1 MRRTPLAAPPLLA
14 VTLST
19 LTGCAGATDGG
30 TTPTPSAEAL
40 PSIASQVGALERH
53 DGFLP
58 FYWDPDE
65 GTLWLEVPAT
75 DEELL
80 YVHSLA
86 AGVGSNDIGLD
97 RNQLG
102 RTRVVYFERVG
113 RKLFLVEPN
122 YAYRATTDN
131 PAEQRAVE
139 DAFARSVLWGFTIE
153 AETEGRLLVDASEFV
168 LRDVHGVADALRST
182 GQGTYRLDEDRSAV
196 HPANTRAFPRN
207 TEVEV
212 MLTFEGDPEGGW
224 IRSVTPTPEAVTVRQ
239 RHSFVASPPP
249 GYEPRELD
257 PRAGFFGVTWADYA
271 APLGEPMARRWIARH
286 RLEKTDPGAE
296 VSDPVEPI
304 VYYLDPGVP
313 EPVRSALLDGA
324 RWWNQAFEAAGYRD
338 AFRVDVLPDSADP
351 LDVRYN
357 VINWVHRS
365 TRGWSYG
372 SSVTDPRT
380 GEIIKGHVLL
390 GSLRVRQDY
399 LLAEGL
405 LSPYEDGAAVPDAM
419 REMALARI
427 RQLSAH
433 EVGHTLGLAHNYVA
447 SAADRASVMDYPHPL
462 VRLDETGEI
471 DLDAAYDTGIGEW
484 DRVAVSY
491 GYADFPEGTDEG
503 AALER
508 ILDEARSRG
517 LVFLSDQDAR
527 PAGSAHPHAHLWD
540 NGADAAAE
548 LRRMMDVRRTALGRF
563 GVQAIRNDMPLA
575 TLEEALVPL
584 YLHHRYQLEAAAK
597 VVGGA
602 YYSYALRGDGQVPV
616 EPVPADDQLR
626 ALDALLETLDPAA
639 LTLPRSLI
647 ELIPPRPSGY
657 PSHRELFDRYTGVT
671 FDPLSPAGVAAE
683 LTVAMLLQPERA
695 ARLVQ
700 QAALDPGL
708 PGFDTVLDRLEAATF
723 DVEPEDG
730 YESEVQRLVQDVVV
744 RHLMALAARAP
755 MPQVRGM
762 AELRLRDLRDR
773 LAEART
779 GGPVPE
785 RAQAVRL
792 VSEIQRFLE
801 RPAATW
807 DAPGTLPPPPGS
819 PIGGP

>member
-249 GYEPRELD
+249 GYE
-257 PRAGFFGVTWADYA
+257 
-271 APLGEPMARRWIARH
+271 
-286 RLEKTDPGAE
+286 
-296 VSDPVEPI
+296 
-304 VYYLDPGVP
+304 
-313 EPVRSALLDGA
+313 
-324 RWWNQAFEAAGYRD
+324 
-338 AFRVDVLPDSADP
+338 
-351 LDVRYN
+351 
-357 VINWVHRS
+357 
-365 TRGWSYG
+365 
-372 SSVTDPRT
+372 RT
-380 GEIIKGHVLL
+380 P
-390 GSLRVRQDY
+390 
-399 LLAEGL
+399 A
-405 LSPYEDGAAVPDAM
+405 
-419 REMALARI
+419 
-427 RQLSAH
+427 
-433 EVGHTLGLAHNYVA
+433 
-447 SAADRASVMDYPHPL
+447 RASS
-462 VRLDETGEI
+462 
-471 DLDAAYDTGIGEW
+471 A
-484 DRVAVSY
+484 
-491 GYADFPEGTDEG
+491 
-503 AALER
+503 
-508 ILDEARSRG
+508 SRG
-517 LVFLSDQDAR
+517 
-527 PAGSAHPHAHLWD
+527 
-540 NGADAAAE
+540 
-548 LRRMMDVRRTALGRF
+548 RTTR
-563 GVQAIRNDMPLA
+563 
-575 TLEEALVPL
+575 
-584 YLHHRYQLEAAAK
+584 
-597 VVGGA
+597 
-602 YYSYALRGDGQVPV
+602 
-616 EPVPADDQLR
+616 
-626 ALDALLETLDPAA
+626 
-639 LTLPRSLI
+639 
-647 ELIPPRPSGY
+647 RPSG
-657 PSHRELFDRYTGVT
+657 SRW
-671 FDPLSPAGVAAE
+671 
-683 LTVAMLLQPERA
+683 
-695 ARLVQ
+695 
-700 QAALDPGL
+700 PG
-708 PGFDTVLDRLEAATF
+708 A
-723 DVEPEDG
+723 
-730 YESEVQRLVQDVVV
+730 
-744 RHLMALAARAP
+744 
-755 MPQVRGM
+755 
-762 AELRLRDLRDR
+762 
-773 LAEART
+773 
-779 GGPVPE
+779 
-785 RAQAVRL
+785 
-792 VSEIQRFLE
+792 
-801 RPAATW
+801 
-807 DAPGTLPPPPGS
+807 GS
-819 PIGGP
+819 PVTASRRPTRVRR